1 MGGRR
6 RRIGLLGFAY
16 AIATVVCLGTAAQAT
31 FRIRTL
37 NASADWIDAQLKSEE
52 SDYEATLQSRFID
65 QELQSFRERHRVLA
79 ASSAW
84 WQIRLGLVMFWVLAS
99 FAFYVYRAVTSLS
112 QEVTQSGGPVQGP
125 APLSARPTA
134 AEG

>member
-99 FAFYVYRAVTSLS
+99 FAFYVYRVVTSFS
-112 QEVTQSGGPVQGP
+112 QEVTQQGGP
-125 APLSARPTA
+125 APLSATPTA

>member
-16 AIATVVCLGTAAQAT
+16 AIATLVCLGTAAQAT

-99 FAFYVYRAVTSLS
+99 FAFYVYRVVTSLS
-112 QEVTQSGGPVQGP
+112 QEVTQQGP
-125 APLSARPTA
+125 APLSATPTA